1 MTRTTGNVRWFCSVP
16 VNLARRR
23 TPLMLIESTHNCD
36 KLYVE
41 KITETLEQAVS
52 KQFPDNETVEEED
65 TVLLMKVPDSEEVR
79 KAKAT

>member
-1 MTRTTGNVRWFCSVP
+1 MVLQRTGKSGSTKNTFNVDR
-16 VNLARRR
+16 
-23 TPLMLIESTHNCD
+23 INCD